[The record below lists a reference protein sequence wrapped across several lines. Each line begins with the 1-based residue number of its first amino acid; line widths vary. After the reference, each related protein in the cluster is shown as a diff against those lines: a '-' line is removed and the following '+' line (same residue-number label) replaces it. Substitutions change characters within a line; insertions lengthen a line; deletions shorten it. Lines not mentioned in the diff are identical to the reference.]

1 MLTIELGNRYF
12 VDFRDCCKLGLYDED
27 VVEGGDEEEEEA
39 PMSVIWEEW
48 GLAIAPVRREDQA
61 DLSKWKL

>member
-1 MLTIELGNRYF
+1 M
-12 VDFRDCCKLGLYDED
+12 DFRDCCKVGLYDE
-27 VVEGGDEEEEEA
+27 EEEEEDEEA

-61 DLSKWKL
+61 DFSKWKL